1 MSELKIQRA
10 GDEEIQLAS
19 DGRIAVAVPINFK
32 RRSGRKLVMLPDGEI
47 LKPRPWDKEP
57 TPLQRALARAHRW
70 QRMLDSG
77 EVRTQQE
84 LADLEG
90 VSNPYVSRML
100 RLTTLAPDLV
110 AAILDDDLPD
120 QIKLFDFSAMDP
132 VIWDEQRALVASLI
146 AEHESIG

>member
-1 MSELKIQRA
+1 MSDLTIQRV
-10 GDEEIQLAS
+10 GDAEIQLAS

-32 RRSGRKLVMLPDGEI
+32 RRSGRKLVTLPDWE
-47 LKPRPWDKEP
+47 KEP
-57 TPLQRALARAHRW
+57 SPLQRALARAHRW

-84 LADLEG
+84 LANLEG

-110 AAILDDDLPD
+110 AATLDDDLPD
-120 QIKLFDFSAMDP
+120 QIRLFDFSAMDP